1 MRHGWLGWLLLSSVN
16 ALPAPSATPV
26 KASPLPIAPVLA
38 ELEAETRSHIE
49 GSFPDL
55 PIAPSERKLIF
66 PRFKANTIAAAATA
80 SLQKGGITTL
90 TDGEEQRRKTE
101 AEGLANALSQLNI
114 DISGA
119 SQTVIS
125 EDRWIQDVQKVM
137 DQYTKKI
144 TNVKADIDSQRA
156 NIKKML
162 KTKRKV
168 ENLILQKQL
177 EDKLSEASNDLS
189 TLNSALSQVKTKEQ
203 SFTRSSGDVQSTI
216 DSIKSQLSKLQ
227 GKPASAA
234 DGTSSTESSD
244 TASSSTE
251 APAK

>member
-1 MRHGWLGWLLLSSVN
+1 MTV
-16 ALPAPSATPV
+16 
-26 KASPLPIAPVLA
+26 
-38 ELEAETRSHIE
+38 
-49 GSFPDL
+49 
-55 PIAPSERKLIF
+55 
-66 PRFKANTIAAAATA
+66 
-80 SLQKGGITTL
+80 KGGLTTL
-90 TDGEEQRRKTE
+90 TEGEEARRKTE

-144 TNVKADIDSQRA
+144 ANVKADITSQRA

-177 EDKLSEASNDLS
+177 EDRLTEAKNDLA
-189 TLNSALSQVKTKEQ
+189 TLTQAIDGVQTKAK
-203 SFTRSSGDVQSTI
+203 SFTRSSGDVRSTI
-216 DSIKSQLSKLQ
+216 ESIEAQLAQLR
-227 GKPASAA
+227 GKKTSS
-234 DGTSSTESSD
+234 GTSTESSD
-244 TASSSTE
+244 TSSTSSSE
-251 APAK
+251 SSAQ